1 MFFHHDYDTPG
12 PGIRKDA
19 PEKTGAARFFEIV
32 QLECVTLVQ
41 INLLFLL
48 GCLPVVTIPLSFF
61 ALNQVVRRMVRDEPV
76 LCFYHFRTAFCRWRP
91 AFSAFF
97 LTFLPLAL
105 SGMGA
110 WFYLSRAGGN
120 FLLFLP
126 FMLCST
132 VFLVTLLCSGYLY
145 GLVGAGLKIR
155 EAVRLS
161 LLLGIG
167 KPLRAVLAAAVWYG
181 SLAVEILEF
190 PLSAIFILF
199 IGFSVPCLL
208 ANFYLRTVLK
218 KYCPEPETEIGEEEA
233 STLSQPP
240 DDSTAP

>member
-32 QLECVTLVQ
+32 QLECVTLAQ

-61 ALNQVVRRMVRDEPV
+61 ALNQVVRRMVLDRPV

-91 AFSAFF
+91 AFAAFF
-97 LTFLPLAL
+97 LTFLPLAG
-105 SGMGA
+105 SGVGA

-120 FLLFLP
+120 FLFFLP

-145 GLVGAGLKIR
+145 GLLGAGVTVR
-155 EAVRLS
+155 EAARLS

-167 KPLRAVLAAAVWYG
+167 KPLRAVLAAVVWYG

-190 PLSAIFILF
+190 PLSGIFVLF

-218 KYCPEPETEIGEEEA
+218 MYCPEDAEEEA
-233 STLSQPP
+233 ETEEE
-240 DDSTAP
+240 A